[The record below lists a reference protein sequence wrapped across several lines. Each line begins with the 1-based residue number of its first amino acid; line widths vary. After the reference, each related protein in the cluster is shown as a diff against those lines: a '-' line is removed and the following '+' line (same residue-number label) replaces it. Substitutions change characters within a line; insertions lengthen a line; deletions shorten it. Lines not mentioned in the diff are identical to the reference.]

1 MCAARILYG
10 KPVQEAILEE
20 VRQGVEELAAAGLR
34 APKLAALLVGDD
46 PASAMY
52 VRSKTR
58 MCSETGLDSEAFQL
72 PESTST
78 EELLRRIDGLNHDD
92 IVDGILVQLPL
103 PEGLNTEVVLDAVDP
118 TKDVDGIHPENVG
131 LIVRGS
137 PRFVTCTPGGIIELL
152 ERNDIAINGQN
163 AVIIGR
169 SDIVGKPMAMLLM
182 HRHATVTICHSRT
195 RDLPGV
201 ARGADI
207 LIVAIGRD
215 AMVTPDFVKPGAT
228 VIDVGINRVADRQR
242 VEEIFG
248 DNADWQKF
256 KDRGYLVVGDVHP
269 AVAEVAGAL
278 TPVPGGVGPLTIG
291 MLLSNTLRS
300 ARRRLGVES

>member
-46 PASAMY
+46 PASAIY

-58 MCSETGLDSEAFQL
+58 ICGETGLDSEAFQL
-72 PESTST
+72 PASTST
-78 EELLRRIDGLNHDD
+78 EELLQRIDELNHDD
-92 IVDGILVQLPL
+92 GVDGILVQLPL
-103 PEGLNTEVVLDAVDP
+103 PQGLNKDVVIDAVDP
-118 TKDVDGIHPENVG
+118 AKDVDGIHPENVG
-131 LIVRGS
+131 LIVQGR

-152 ERNDIAINGQN
+152 ERNEIEIHGQN

-169 SDIVGKPMAMLLM
+169 SEIVGKPMAMLLM

-242 VEEIFG
+242 LEEIFG
-248 DNADWQKF
+248 DDADWQKF
-256 KDRGYLVVGDVHP
+256 EDRGYLVVGDVHP

-291 MLLSNTLRS
+291 MLLANTLRS
-300 ARRRLGVES
+300 ARRRLGVGS

>member
-1 MCAARILYG
+1 MCAAHILYG

-46 PASAMY
+46 PASAIY
-52 VRSKTR
+52 VRSKVR
-58 MCSETGLDSEAFQL
+58 KCGEIGIDSEAFSL
-72 PESTST
+72 PATTST
-78 EELLRRIDGLNHDD
+78 EELLQRINGLNRDAG
-92 IVDGILVQLPL
+92 VDGILVQLPL
-103 PEGLNTEVVLDAVDP
+103 PEPVDTQVVLDAVDP
-118 TKDVDGIHPENVG
+118 EKDVDGIHPENVG
-131 LIVRGS
+131 RIVQGR

-152 ERNDIAINGQN
+152 DRNGIEIHGQN

-201 ARGADI
+201 AHQADI
-207 LIVAIGRD
+207 LVVAIGRD

-248 DNADWQKF
+248 ADADWQKF
-256 KDRGYLVVGDVHP
+256 EDRGYLVVGDVHP
-269 AVAEVAGAL
+269 AVAEVAGAF

-291 MLLSNTLRS
+291 MLLANTLRS
-300 ARRRLGVES
+300 ARRRLEVGS

>member
-1 MCAARILYG
+1 MCAERILYG

-46 PASAMY
+46 PASAIY

-72 PESTST
+72 PASTPT
-78 EELLRRIDGLNHDD
+78 EELLRRIEKLNRDDG
-92 IVDGILVQLPL
+92 VDGILLQLPL
-103 PEGLNTEVVLDAVDP
+103 PDGLDTDVVLDAVDP

-131 LIVRGS
+131 LLVQGR

-152 ERNDIAINGQN
+152 ERNEIEIHGQN

-169 SDIVGKPMAMLLM
+169 SEIVGKPMAMLLM

-228 VIDVGINRVADRQR
+228 VVDVGINRVADRQR

-248 DNADWQKF
+248 ADADWQKF
-256 KDRGYLVVGDVHP
+256 EDRGYLVVGDVHP
-269 AVAEVAGAL
+269 AVAEVAGAF

-291 MLLSNTLRS
+291 MLLANTLRS
-300 ARRRLGVES
+300 ARRRLGAGS

>member
-1 MCAARILYG
+1 MCG
-10 KPVQEAILEE
+10 
-20 VRQGVEELAAAGLR
+20 
-34 APKLAALLVGDD
+34 
-46 PASAMY
+46 
-52 VRSKTR
+52 
-58 MCSETGLDSEAFQL
+58 ETGLDSEAFTL
-72 PESTST
+72 PATTSS
-78 EELLRRIDGLNHDD
+78 EELLLRIDELNKDD
-92 IVDGILVQLPL
+92 GVDGILVQLPL
-103 PEGLNTEVVLDAVDP
+103 PEGLDTEVVLDAVDP
-118 TKDVDGIHPENVG
+118 EKDVDGIHPENTG
-131 LIVRGS
+131 RIVQGR

-152 ERNDIAINGQN
+152 ERNKIEIHGQN

-201 ARGADI
+201 AREADI

-228 VIDVGINRVADRQR
+228 VVDVGINRVADRDR

-248 DNADWQKF
+248 ENADWQKF
-256 KDRGYLVVGDVHP
+256 EDRGYLVVGDVHP
-269 AVAEVAGAL
+269 DVAEVAGAF

-291 MLLSNTLRS
+291 MLLANTLES
-300 ARRRLGVES
+300 ARRRLGVGS

>member
-20 VRQGVEELAAAGLR
+20 VRQGIEELAAAGLR

-152 ERNDIAINGQN
+152 ERNDIEINGQN

>member
-46 PASAMY
+46 PASAIY

-58 MCSETGLDSEAFQL
+58 MCGETGLDSEAFQL
-72 PESTST
+72 PASTST
-78 EELLRRIDGLNHDD
+78 EELLRRIDELNLDD
-92 IVDGILVQLPL
+92 GIDGILVQLPL
-103 PEGLNTEVVLDAVDP
+103 PEGLDTDVVIDAVDP
-118 TKDVDGIHPENVG
+118 AKDVDGIHPENVG
-131 LIVRGS
+131 LIVQGR

-152 ERNDIAINGQN
+152 ERNEIEIHGQN

-169 SDIVGKPMAMLLM
+169 SEIVGKPMAMLLM

-248 DNADWQKF
+248 DDTDWQKF
-256 KDRGYLVVGDVHP
+256 EDRGYLVVGDVHP

-291 MLLSNTLRS
+291 MLLANTLRS
-300 ARRRLGVES
+300 ARRRLGVGS

>member
-46 PASAMY
+46 PASAIY

-72 PESTST
+72 PASTST
-78 EELLRRIDGLNHDD
+78 EELLRRIDELNHDD
-92 IVDGILVQLPL
+92 GVDGILLQLPL
-103 PEGLNTEVVLDAVDP
+103 PDGLDTDVVLDAVDP

-131 LIVRGS
+131 LIVQGR

-152 ERNDIAINGQN
+152 ERNEIEIHGQN

-169 SDIVGKPMAMLLM
+169 SEIVGKPMAMLLM

-228 VIDVGINRVADRQR
+228 VVDVGINRVADRQR

-248 DNADWQKF
+248 ADADWQKF
-256 KDRGYLVVGDVHP
+256 EDRGYLVVGDVHP
-269 AVAEVAGAL
+269 AVAEVAGAF

-291 MLLSNTLRS
+291 MLLANTLRS
-300 ARRRLGVES
+300 ARRRLGAGS

>member
-20 VRQGVEELAAAGLR
+20 VRLGVEELAAAGLR

-46 PASAMY
+46 PASAIY

-58 MCSETGLDSEAFQL
+58 MCAETGLDSEAFHL
-72 PESTST
+72 PASTST
-78 EELLRRIDGLNHDD
+78 QDLLQRIENLNDDDG
-92 IVDGILVQLPL
+92 VDGILVQLPL

-131 LIVRGS
+131 LIVRGR

-152 ERNDIAINGQN
+152 ERSGIEIHGQN

-201 ARGADI
+201 SRDADI

-248 DNADWQKF
+248 EGADWQKF
-256 KDRGYLVVGDVHP
+256 DDRGYLVVGDVHP
-269 AVAEVAGAL
+269 AVAEVAGAF

-291 MLLSNTLRS
+291 MLLANTLRS
-300 ARRRLGVES
+300 ARRRLGAGS

>member
-46 PASAMY
+46 PASAIY

-58 MCSETGLDSEAFQL
+58 MCGETGLDSEAFQL
-72 PESTST
+72 PASTST
-78 EELLRRIDGLNHDD
+78 EELLRRIDELNLDD
-92 IVDGILVQLPL
+92 GIDGILVQLPL
-103 PEGLNTEVVLDAVDP
+103 PEGLDTDVVIDAMDP
-118 TKDVDGIHPENVG
+118 AKDVDGIHPENVG
-131 LIVRGS
+131 LIVQGR

-152 ERNDIAINGQN
+152 ERNEIEIHGQN

-169 SDIVGKPMAMLLM
+169 SEIVGKPMAMLLM

-195 RDLPGV
+195 QDLPGV

-248 DNADWQKF
+248 DATDWQRF
-256 KDRGYLVVGDVHP
+256 EDRGYLVVGDVHP

-291 MLLSNTLRS
+291 MLLANTLRS
-300 ARRRLGVES
+300 ARRRLGVGS

>member
-46 PASAMY
+46 PASAIY

-72 PESTST
+72 PSSTST
-78 EELLRRIDGLNHDD
+78 EELLKRIDELNHDAG
-92 IVDGILVQLPL
+92 VDGILVQLPL
-103 PEGLNTEVVLDAVDP
+103 PEGLDTDVVLDAVDP
-118 TKDVDGIHPENVG
+118 AKDVDGIHPENVG
-131 LIVRGS
+131 LIVQGR

-152 ERNDIAINGQN
+152 ERNEIEIHGKN

-169 SDIVGKPMAMLLM
+169 SEIVGKPMAMLLM

-195 RDLPGV
+195 QDLPGV
-201 ARGADI
+201 ARAADI

-215 AMVTPDFVKPGAT
+215 AMVTPEFVKPGAC

-248 DNADWQKF
+248 ADADWQKF
-256 KDRGYLVVGDVHP
+256 EDRGYLVVGDVHP
-269 AVAEVAGAL
+269 AVAEVAGAF

-291 MLLSNTLRS
+291 MLLANTLRS
-300 ARRRLGVES
+300 ARRRLGVGS

>member
-20 VRQGVEELAAAGLR
+20 VRQGIEELAAAGLR

-152 ERNDIAINGQN
+152 ERNDIQINGQN

-256 KDRGYLVVGDVHP
+256 EDRGYLVVGDVHP

>member
-20 VRQGVEELAAAGLR
+20 VRHGVQELSVAGLR

-46 PASAMY
+46 PASTIY

-58 MCSETGLDSEAFQL
+58 MCGETGLDSEAFHL
-72 PESTST
+72 PASTST
-78 EELLRRIDGLNHDD
+78 EELLRRIDELNHDD
-92 IVDGILVQLPL
+92 GVDGILLQLPL
-103 PEGLNTEVVLDAVDP
+103 PEGLDTDVVLDAVDP

-131 LIVRGS
+131 LIVQGR

-152 ERNDIAINGQN
+152 ERNEIEIHGQN

-169 SDIVGKPMAMLLM
+169 SEIVGKPMAMLLM

-201 ARGADI
+201 AREADI

-228 VIDVGINRVADRQR
+228 VVDVGINRVAERAR

-248 DNADWQKF
+248 NAADWQKF
-256 KDRGYLVVGDVHP
+256 EDRGYLVVGDVHP

-291 MLLSNTLRS
+291 MLLANTLRS
-300 ARRRLGVES
+300 ARRRLGVGA

>member
-10 KPVQEAILEE
+10 KPVQEEILEE
-20 VRQGVEELAAAGLR
+20 VRLGVEELAVAGLR
-34 APKLAALLVGDD
+34 APKLVALLVGDD
-46 PASAMY
+46 PASAIY

-58 MCSETGLDSEAFQL
+58 MCGETGLDSEAIQL
-72 PESTST
+72 PASTST
-78 EELLRRIDGLNHDD
+78 EELLRRIDELNHDD
-92 IVDGILVQLPL
+92 LVDGILVQLPL

-118 TKDVDGIHPENVG
+118 AKDVDGIHPENVG
-131 LIVRGS
+131 LIVRGT

-152 ERNDIAINGQN
+152 ERNEIEIHGQN

-201 ARGADI
+201 ARRADI

-248 DNADWQKF
+248 ADADWQKF
-256 KDRGYLVVGDVHP
+256 DERGYLVVGDVHP
-269 AVAEVAGAL
+269 AVAEVAGAF

>member
-46 PASAMY
+46 PASAIY

-58 MCSETGLDSEAFQL
+58 MCGETGLDSEAFQL
-72 PESTST
+72 PASTST
-78 EELLRRIDGLNHDD
+78 EELLRRIDELNLDD
-92 IVDGILVQLPL
+92 GIDGILVQLPL
-103 PEGLNTEVVLDAVDP
+103 PEGLDTDVVIDAMDP
-118 TKDVDGIHPENVG
+118 AKDVDGIHPENVG
-131 LIVRGS
+131 LIVQGR

-152 ERNDIAINGQN
+152 ERNEIEIHGQN

-169 SDIVGKPMAMLLM
+169 SEIVGKPMAMLLM

-256 KDRGYLVVGDVHP
+256 EDRGYLVVGDVHP

-291 MLLSNTLRS
+291 MLLANTLRS
-300 ARRRLGVES
+300 ARRRLGVGS